1 MEETED
7 SCSRVSKRSGTI
19 VETLGD
25 PITCYCREPLLT
37 LMSQLT
43 KHVDDQGLE
52 DTSNLNTGCFV
63 AMALFPLLVGR
74 WGDGVP
80 VLFGHRSEDA
90 DVETNGRAFV
100 IASDHINPEVLLLV
114 LWLYVLLQHDLGQ
127 GGEAGTMKHGHDR
140 VFRKSAPKF
149 ERLAQSR
156 ER

>member
-63 AMALFPLLVGR
+63 AMALFLLLVGR

-90 DVETNGRAFV
+90 DLETNGRAFV
-100 IASDHINPEVLLLV
+100 IASDHIASIRRSCFLSSGSTCCCSTTSGRAVKP
-114 LWLYVLLQHDLGQ
+114 
-127 GGEAGTMKHGHDR
+127 AR
-140 VFRKSAPKF
+140 
-149 ERLAQSR
+149 
-156 ER
+156 